1 MKAVTAAYQ
10 KQNKGVVMIS
20 LQVNGKKYAVD
31 VPSDTPLLWVIRDNL
46 KLTGTKFGCG
56 IGECGSCTVHIDGKA
71 QRSCTISVG
80 DVQGKKITT
89 IEGLPKN
96 HPVKKAWIQ
105 EQVPQC
111 GYCQPGVI
119 MQVSSLISETKSPD
133 SDKIIAA
140 MDDVLCRCGSYPRMK
155 KGIQAAVEIARKEG
169 KKS

>member
-1 MKAVTAAYQ
+1 
-10 KQNKGVVMIS
+10 MIS

-71 QRSCTISVG
+71 QRSCTIAVG
-80 DVQGKKITT
+80 DVQGKKMTT

-96 HPVKKAWIQ
+96 HPVKRAWVQ

-133 SDKIIAA
+133 PDKIIAA
-140 MDDVLCRCGSYPRMK
+140 MDDVLCRCGSYPYMK
-155 KGIQAAVEIARKEG
+155 KGIRAAVEIVRKEG